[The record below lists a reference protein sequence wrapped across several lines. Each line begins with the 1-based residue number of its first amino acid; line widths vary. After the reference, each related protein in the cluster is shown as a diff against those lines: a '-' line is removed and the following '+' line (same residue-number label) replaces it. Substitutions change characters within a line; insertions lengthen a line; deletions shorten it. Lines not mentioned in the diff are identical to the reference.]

1 MVHRS
6 RPSAGVRG
14 IHLQHDL
21 GGKRWPLKRSSPLTP
36 AAAAAP
42 ASRCATA
49 HPPATAGARTD
60 GFHAVPWAPPA
71 RNRSDGARVYLR
83 RMTTPATPDVLEV
96 LVENHRRFLAFLERR
111 VGSQDV
117 AEDILQDAFVRSLEK
132 DRVDTLRDPE
142 AVIPW
147 FYRLLRNAVIDHHRH
162 RGAEDRALAYA
173 AGTADEAEP
182 GADEALRDEVC
193 ACVGAL
199 VETLKPEYATAIKR
213 VDLDGAA
220 VSEFAR
226 EVGITANNAGV
237 RLHRAHEALRRQ
249 LALCCGTC
257 ATHGCLDCHCGG
269 PNRPRT

>member
-1 MVHRS
+1 
-6 RPSAGVRG
+6 
-14 IHLQHDL
+14 
-21 GGKRWPLKRSSPLTP
+21 
-36 AAAAAP
+36 
-42 ASRCATA
+42 
-49 HPPATAGARTD
+49 
-60 GFHAVPWAPPA
+60 
-71 RNRSDGARVYLR
+71 
-83 RMTTPATPDVLEV
+83 MTTPATPDVLDV

-111 VGSQDV
+111 VGSRAE
-117 AEDILQDAFVRSLEK
+117 AEDILQDAFVRSL
-132 DRVDTLRDPE
+132 DRAGTVRDPE

-147 FYRLLRNAVIDHHRH
+147 FYRLLRNAVIDHHRR

-213 VDLDGAA
+213 VDLDGSTVAA
-220 VSEFAR
+220 FAR
-226 EVGITANNAGV
+226 EAGITANNAGV

-249 LALCCGTC
+249 LAQSCGTC
-257 ATHGCLDCHCGG
+257 ATHGCVDCHCGG